1 MRMKHLIAAALTAL
15 TLSGCSLVYRID
27 IPQGNYVEQKQVDKL
42 RQGMT
47 REQVSYVL
55 GTPMLRDG
63 FDPNTWYYLY
73 EFQPG
78 RGEKERKEL
87 TLTFAND
94 RLTTVTGT
102 SRCPQPSIPRSDIS
116 QNRPRAG
123 FVLVKA

>member
-63 FDPNTWYYLY
+63 FAPTTWYYLY

-78 RGEKERKEL
+78 HGDKERKEL
-87 TLTFAND
+87 TVTFAND
-94 RLTTVTGT
+94 RLTTVTGDFPLPAAFNT
-102 SRCPQPSIPRSDIS
+102 P
-116 QNRPRAG
+116 
-123 FVLVKA
+123 L

>member
-78 RGEKERKEL
+78 HSDKERKEL
-87 TLTFAND
+87 TVTFAND
-94 RLTTVTGT
+94 RLTTVTGDFPLPAAFNT
-102 SRCPQPSIPRSDIS
+102 P
-116 QNRPRAG
+116 
-123 FVLVKA
+123 L

>member
-47 REQVSYVL
+47 REQVEFVL
-55 GTPMLRDG
+55 GSAMLRDG

-94 RLTTVTGT
+94 RLATVTPT
-102 SRCPQPSIPRSDIS
+102 RSASSVSDMRRS
-116 QNRPRAG
+116 ARMRSSWTRMAMG
-123 FVLVKA
+123 SA

>member
-78 RGEKERKEL
+78 HGDKERKEL
-87 TLTFAND
+87 TVTFAND
-94 RLTTVTGT
+94 RLTTV
-102 SRCPQPSIPRSDIS
+102 
-116 QNRPRAG
+116 AG
-123 FVLVKA
+123 DFPLPAAFNTPL

>member
-63 FDPNTWYYLY
+63 FDPNTWYYPY

-78 RGEKERKEL
+78 HGDKERKEL
-87 TLTFAND
+87 TVTFAND
-94 RLTTVTGT
+94 RLTTVTGDFPLPAAFNT
-102 SRCPQPSIPRSDIS
+102 P
-116 QNRPRAG
+116 
-123 FVLVKA
+123 L

>member
-1 MRMKHLIAAALTAL
+1 MRMKHLIAAALTAI

-47 REQVSYVL
+47 REQVSFVL

-63 FDPNTWYYLY
+63 FDPNSWYYLY

-78 RGEKERKEL
+78 HGELERKEL
-87 TLTFAND
+87 TVTFTNEQ
-94 RLTTVTGT
+94 LSSVTGDF
-102 SRCPQPSIPRSDIS
+102 P
-116 QNRPRAG
+116 
-123 FVLVKA
+123 L

>member
-42 RQGMT
+42 RQSMT
-47 REQVSYVL
+47 REQVEFVL
-55 GTPMLRDG
+55 GSAMLRDG

-94 RLTTVTGT
+94 RLATVTGDFPLPAAFHT
-102 SRCPQPSIPRSDIS
+102 P
-116 QNRPRAG
+116 
-123 FVLVKA
+123 L